1 LAGAIAGLALL
12 FVVPPLALVAA
23 GPAGRTAG
31 LAALAGTAVSIRP
44 MLRWYGLGTWRA
56 LLLPPA
62 AWLYAAMTLHSAL
75 AHARGRTARWR
86 GRLYRS

>member
-1 LAGAIAGLALL
+1 
-12 FVVPPLALVAA
+12 
-23 GPAGRTAG
+23 
-31 LAALAGTAVSIRP
+31 
-44 MLRWYGLGTWRA
+44 MLRWYGLSPWRA

-62 AWLYAAMTLHSAL
+62 AWAYTAMTVHSAL

>member
-1 LAGAIAGLALL
+1 
-12 FVVPPLALVAA
+12 VPVLALVAA
-23 GPAGRTAG
+23 GPAGRVAG
-31 LAALAGTAVSIRP
+31 LAALVLTAVSIAP
-44 MLRWYGLGTWRA
+44 MLRWYGLASWRA

-75 AHARGRTARWR
+75 AHAGGRTARWR